1 MNEYDIVIIGAGPA
15 GMMATISA
23 AQSNLRILLLEK
35 NLKAGRKLLLTG
47 NGRCNLTNSLP
58 VDEFIKGYGKTGKF
72 LYSAFHNFFRDDL
85 ISFLKQYGTPCKTED
100 TGLIYPKSDRA
111 SDVLSA
117 LMKAIHSYPNTHI
130 LTSTPVSKISH
141 TKEAFN
147 IYSPQLNHHIKSS
160 KLIIATGG
168 LSYPETGSSGE
179 GFLWCKNLGHS
190 VTPLIPSL
198 VPFICKDSWI
208 KQLRGITLE
217 HAQFSWHTPSTTHYS
232 PEGMLLFTHFG
243 LSGPLVLNASLEL
256 SSMVKREPLSIN
268 LDCMAHTDT
277 FELSSLLNSAIKT
290 KPNQS
295 IGKVLSPL
303 LPNRFIE
310 VVLQIVDIDPAKR
323 MNQITRSDKQVII
336 TSLKKLPLT
345 ITGTLPIEKAYVTKG
360 GVSLH
365 EINSHTLESKIV
377 KGLYFAGEII
387 DCSGIS
393 GGYNLQQAFST
404 GYLAGYYASKNI

>member
-23 AQSNLRILLLEK
+23 AQSNFRILLLEK

-58 VDEFIKGYGKTGKF
+58 MDEFIKGYGNTGKF
-72 LYSAFHNFFRDDL
+72 LYSAFHHFFRDDL
-85 ISFLKQYGTPCKTED
+85 ISFLKEYGTQCKTED
-100 TGLIYPKSDRA
+100 TGLIYPKSDKA

-117 LMKAIHSYPNTHI
+117 LMKAIHSYPNIHI
-130 LTSTPVSKISH
+130 LTSTPVSKINH
-141 TKEAFN
+141 TSEGFY

-168 LSYPETGSSGE
+168 ISYPETGSSGE
-179 GFLWCKNLGHS
+179 GFHWCKNLGHS
-190 VTPLIPSL
+190 VTELLPSL
-198 VPFICKDSWI
+198 VPFICKDAWI

-217 HAQFSWHTPSTTHYS
+217 HAKFSWHTLSTTHYS
-232 PEGMLLFTHFG
+232 SEGILLFTHFG
-243 LSGPLVLNASLEL
+243 LSGPLVLNTSLEL
-256 SSMVKREPLSIN
+256 SSMIKKSHLSID
-268 LDCMAHTDT
+268 LDCIAHIDMST
-277 FELSSLLNSAIKT
+277 LSSLLNNAIKA
-290 KPNQS
+290 KSNQS
-295 IGKVLSPL
+295 IGKALSPL

-310 VVLQIVDIDPAKR
+310 VVLQTINIDPAKH
-323 MNQITRSDKQVII
+323 MNQITRSDKQTII

-365 EINSHTLESKIV
+365 EINSHNLESKIV
-377 KGLYFAGEII
+377 KDLYFAGEII